1 MDLYLTN
8 RAQKRRTKVLSSCIH
23 AGNIAA
29 GIDQLFS
36 TNMDPSGRGKVEKIY
51 DILN

>member
-8 RAQKRRTKVLSSCIH
+8 RAQKRRIKVLSSYTH
-23 AGNIAA
+23 DGNIAA

-36 TNMDPSGRGKVEKIY
+36 TDMDPSGRGKVEKKDMIY
-51 DILN
+51 